1 MITIEKKDFIVSY
14 LISDDYSV
22 FTFTIDEDFR
32 KEGITY
38 DECDMVLRQL
48 EKMGMLEIQARF
60 SFPDGFA
67 LAINSSLHDFHSRGG
82 FKAQELILLTKLE
95 KLDAEIQLL
104 RLQLEPDK
112 LEQLNKVVSLFSSA
126 CSIIPYVKS
135 ALTSTE

>member
-22 FTFTIDEDFR
+22 FTLTIDEDFK
-32 KEGITY
+32 KEEITY

-48 EKMGMLEIQARF
+48 EKMGMLEIQSRF

-82 FKAQELILLTKLE
+82 FKAQELILLAKLE

-112 LEQLNKVVSLFSSA
+112 LEQLDKVVSVFSSV
-126 CSIIPYVKS
+126 CSMIPYVKS
-135 ALTSTE
+135 ALTGAE

>member
-60 SFPDGFA
+60 S

-126 CSIIPYVKS
+126 CSMIPYVKS